1 MTGDSSHVQMMQFF
15 VQTPRA
21 LELLEKISVF
31 LSVGLSVL
39 HVYEIVLFSQMPLG
53 EKCLLMDL

>member
-1 MTGDSSHVQMMQFF
+1 MMQFF